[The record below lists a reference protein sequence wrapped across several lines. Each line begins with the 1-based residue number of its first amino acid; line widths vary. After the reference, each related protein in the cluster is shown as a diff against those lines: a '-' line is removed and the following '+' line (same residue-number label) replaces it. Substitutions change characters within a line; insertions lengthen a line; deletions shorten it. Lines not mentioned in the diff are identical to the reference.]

1 VVHLPHP
8 SSWETWKNIHDHPC
22 PYQNI
27 CRESGAVTRSAVQG
41 ERVHIVEREIVK
53 QLLDEGRDEALV
65 HREVL
70 KPWGAYK
77 VLDRGEAYQ
86 LGWLDVLP
94 GEQLSLKNHIHR
106 ASHWIVVAGT
116 ATVTVNDRI
125 VDVFC
130 GEHIHAPEGSLHR
143 VENRGSEK
151 LRMIEIQTMSV
162 VS

>member
-1 VVHLPHP
+1 MSQDVR
-8 SSWETWKNIHDHPC
+8 K
-22 PYQNI
+22 
-27 CRESGAVTRSAVQG
+27 
-41 ERVHIVEREIVK
+41 IVK

-94 GEQLSLKNHIHR
+94 GEQLSLKNHAHR
-106 ASHWIVVAGT
+106 AAHWIVVAGT
-116 ATVTVNDRI
+116 ATVTFNERV
-125 VDVFC
+125 VDVCC
-130 GEHIHAPEGSLHR
+130 GEHIRVPEGGLHR

-151 LRMIEIQTMSV
+151 LRMIEIQTVSV
-162 VS
+162 VRQKRSLL